1 MKTKI
6 TSPEEVQALNVCLS
20 LNNDVK
26 LQDILH
32 NVTSADVTILKF
44 SAEWC
49 RPCKD
54 LSAKLA
60 EDMLQYPELYS
71 GVSIFELNLDDDF
84 CDEMQ
89 TKYDVTS
96 IPLCVVLPNP
106 RSENIVK
113 TEPVR
118 IVGCQMQQLRD
129 AIIECQKS

>member
-6 TSPEEVQALNVCLS
+6 TSPEEAQALNLCLNI
-20 LNNDVK
+20 NNDVK
-26 LQDILH
+26 LQNILH

-44 SAEWC
+44 SAQWC

-60 EDMLQYPELYS
+60 EDMLESPELYR
-71 GVSIFELNLDDDF
+71 GVSIFEIDLDDDF

-89 TKYDVTS
+89 TKYEVTS

-106 RSENIVK
+106 QSENIAK

-129 AIIECQKS
+129 AIIMCRK

>member
-6 TSPEEVQALNVCLS
+6 TSPEEAQALNLCLNI
-20 LNNDVK
+20 NNDVK
-26 LQDILH
+26 LQNILH

-44 SAEWC
+44 SAQWC

-60 EDMLQYPELYS
+60 EDMLESPELYR
-71 GVSIFELNLDDDF
+71 GVSIFEIDLDDDF

-89 TKYDVTS
+89 TKYEVTS

-106 RSENIVK
+106 QSENIAK

-118 IVGCQMQQLRD
+118 IVVCQMQQLRD
-129 AIIECQKS
+129 AIIMCRK